1 MNHSIGVHHG
11 DDQEIKV
18 SEEELVYFIGGGD
31 QLLDY
36 CLCNEGTHSLAG
48 MLPPQDQDDVL
59 FGALFFAQFEVG
71 NYVIGDR
78 VSHGFDL
85 DVAAYRRAYIDWG

>member
-18 SEEELVYFIGGGD
+18 SEEELVYFIGGG

-36 CLCNEGTHSLAG
+36 CLCNEGAHSLAG
-48 MLPPQDQDDVL
+48 MLPPQDQDYFL